1 MSRNSHRQGAI
12 SLVKLILSCLCPVS
26 LFSRGR
32 ERFFQDTE
40 RCGWLGDCLARV
52 FEEIRNVLRRHWEKR
67 KVLQVASEV
76 PSCLV
81 LLRVMKM
88 AAFCTLPLPSLAFPG
103 RESCRVPP
111 RRLHLRKAWLSLCQ
125 EDCNNTY
132 RIHLERQG

>member
-12 SLVKLILSCLCPVS
+12 SLVKLILSCLCPMS

-76 PSCLV
+76 P
-81 LLRVMKM
+81 LLPGPPESYEEGRFLLPASPLSSFPRERKLQGSSKKT
-88 AAFCTLPLPSLAFPG
+88 AFEKGLAFSVPG
-103 RESCRVPP
+103 G
-111 RRLHLRKAWLSLCQ
+111 
-125 EDCNNTY
+125 
-132 RIHLERQG
+132 RQ